1 MSKAEEMKLE
11 RKKRKDAVDKMT
23 AVVFTEIQK
32 RLRKCQNK
40 VSITIQTGPNG
51 RHRYFTVRQY
61 KEKVAINIYNDGNVD
76 AVLEEM
82 VYGEVSIPL
91 IRYKEMNDI
100 DVAITQMKE
109 YVSVF
114 FKAFFEGGMHEFLAF
129 ISGCDIESEWKAAYD
144 SYKEY
149 LAECRRHR

>member
-1 MSKAEEMKLE
+1 MTVITVRLFKSRRRYNKMSKAEEMKLE

-61 KEKVAINIYNDGNVD
+61 KEKVAINIYND
-76 AVLEEM
+76 
-82 VYGEVSIPL
+82 
-91 IRYKEMNDI
+91 
-100 DVAITQMKE
+100 
-109 YVSVF
+109 
-114 FKAFFEGGMHEFLAF
+114 FKL
-129 ISGCDIESEWKAAYD
+129 CT
-144 SYKEY
+144 
-149 LAECRRHR
+149 

>member
-32 RLRKCQNK
+32 RLRKCQSK
-40 VSITIQTGPNG
+40 VGITIQTGPNG
-51 RHRYFTVRQY
+51 HHRYFTVRQY

-91 IRYKEMNDI
+91 IRYKEVNDI
-100 DVAITQMKE
+100 DGAIIQLKD

-114 FKAFFEGGMHEFLAF
+114 FKALFEGGMHEFLAF
-129 ISGCDIESEWKAAYD
+129 ISGCDIESEWKGAYD